1 MGKNK
6 LFKFREMET
15 FPHVF
20 QYSFDELQN
29 MNGFTLKGKWN
40 NIFFKNTNPIV
51 VELGCGKGEYTVGL
65 AKRYPNKN
73 FIGIDIKGA
82 RIWTGA
88 KESFQNDMKNV
99 AFLRT
104 GINLL
109 HHFFAENEVAE
120 IWITFPDPQMKKTRK
135 RLTSSAFL
143 ALYKQILQ
151 PNGIIHLKTDSN
163 FMYTYTKA
171 IVEENKYKIFT
182 ATENLYNDFPKDD
195 ILSIKTF
202 YEQQWLAR
210 GLDIKYLKFQIN
222 NTENIIEP
230 DIDIEHDSYR
240 SFGRNQ
246 RSQLNKSNE

>member
-1 MGKNK
+1 
-6 LFKFREMET
+6 
-15 FPHVF
+15 
-20 QYSFDELQN
+20 
-29 MNGFTLKGKWN
+29 
-40 NIFFKNTNPIV
+40 
-51 VELGCGKGEYTVGL
+51 
-65 AKRYPNKN
+65 
-73 FIGIDIKGA
+73 
-82 RIWTGA
+82 
-88 KESFQNDMKNV
+88 
-99 AFLRT
+99 
-104 GINLL
+104 
-109 HHFFAENEVAE
+109 
-120 IWITFPDPQMKKTRK
+120 MKKTRK
-135 RLTSSAFL
+135 RLTSSSFL